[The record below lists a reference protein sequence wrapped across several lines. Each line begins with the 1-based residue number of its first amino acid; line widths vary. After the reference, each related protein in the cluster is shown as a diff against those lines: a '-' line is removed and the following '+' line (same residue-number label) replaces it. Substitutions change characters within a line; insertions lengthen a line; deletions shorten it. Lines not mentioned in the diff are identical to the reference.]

1 MQNKMENI
9 KILQAILLLAE
20 TLNYS
25 NSYKQTLIDEIQ
37 DMLKHEKK

>member
-1 MQNKMENI
+1 MENI